1 MRRAEATGLGLFD
14 PPGRRRYRAAD
25 GWSLDSCPEGPA
37 DLSLFGSIP
46 RDEDEALAIEV
57 EQAWP
62 QPRPDALANV
72 VGHPHAIA
80 VDLVIPGHARGV
92 GEQVV
97 RSNRRIRWIVRLDLD
112 LAADQAEIVPGRQM
126 PAVVG
131 FLPRDL
137 LGGAFGQF
145 RQVGHGSTGFLVKDQ
160 GHRYARSRAGS
171 RKRRCHASAAPCRL
185 DKDTGTFRI
194 VRCRASG
201 ASIIPATAAIPS
213 RSRNIGRRESTARR
227 SLASARYD

>member
-62 QPRPDALANV
+62 QPRQDALANV
-72 VGHPHAIA
+72 VGHPHAMA
-80 VDLVIPGHARGV
+80 LDLVIPGHARGV

-112 LAADQAEIVPGRQM
+112 LAADEAEVVLGRQM

-131 FLPRDL
+131 FPPRDL

-145 RQVGHGSTGFLVKDQ
+145 RQVGHGRAGFLVKDP
-160 GHRYARSRAGS
+160 GHRCATSGATPASR
-171 RKRRCHASAAPCRL
+171 PCR
-185 DKDTGTFRI
+185 DPGPGI
-194 VRCRASG
+194 AE
-201 ASIIPATAAIPS
+201 
-213 RSRNIGRRESTARR
+213 RST
-227 SLASARYD
+227 